1 MLKHP
6 ERLLNTKAR
15 FYNTVRRNL
24 SLYLFDLRQA
34 DYGSN
39 GLNDTQHI
47 LRRWLE
53 RLVNIEPQEGRALFW
68 SFSYFFALLCSY
80 YIVRPLRDEM
90 GVAGGVENLQWLF
103 TGTFLV
109 MLAAVPVFGGLT
121 SRYRRSQFLPAI
133 YIFFILNL
141 LGFYSLF
148 QSEIA
153 YVYVARAFFI
163 WTSVFNLFVVSV
175 FWSFMTDLYSDAQA
189 KRLFGFIA
197 AGGTAGAISGPAL
210 TTALAIPLG
219 PTNLLL
225 ISAILLG
232 WAVLSIR
239 RLIHWDVSAKSSE
252 ESSQED
258 NTADAINK
266 PLGGGVFAGIRLV
279 TSSPY
284 LSGIALLMIL
294 YTTLS
299 TFLYFQQ
306 AQIIRDSFAS
316 SAERTA
322 VFAAI
327 DLMVNGLTIIIQIF
341 LTSRLVK
348 NLGLAWTL
356 ALVPLILCA
365 GFLTLS
371 FAPVL
376 AVLVVV
382 QVIRR
387 AGNYAIM
394 RPAREMLYVV
404 LDRESKYKAKNF
416 NDTVVYR
423 GGDAVAAW
431 IYAGLRS
438 LGLSLSHMA
447 LIAVP
452 LAAIW
457 AVLAYRLGK
466 QQAQLSAHSGVR
478 HTE

>member
-1 MLKHP
+1 MTFIQKTFVH
-6 ERLLNTKAR
+6 R
-15 FYNTVRRNL
+15 
-24 SLYLFDLRQA
+24 
-34 DYGSN
+34 
-39 GLNDTQHI
+39 
-47 LRRWLE
+47 LE
-53 RLVNIEPQEGRALFW
+53 RMVNIEPREGWALFW

-103 TGTFLV
+103 TGTFVV
-109 MLAAVPVFGGLT
+109 MLAAIPVFGWLT

-148 QSEIA
+148 QSDIA
-153 YVYVARAFFI
+153 HVHVARAFFI

-189 KRLFGFIA
+189 RRLFGFIA
-197 AGGTAGAISGPAL
+197 AGGTAGAITGPAL
-210 TTALAIPLG
+210 TTTLALPLG
-219 PTNLLL
+219 PTSLL
-225 ISAILLG
+225 IVSAIFLG
-232 WAVLSIR
+232 WALLAIQ
-239 RLIHWDVSAKSSE
+239 RLIKWNASTRDE
-252 ESSQED
+252 EGKTD
-258 NTADAINK
+258 NETKDKLNK
-266 PLGGGVFAGIRLV
+266 PLGGSVLAGIRLV
-279 TSSPY
+279 FQSPY
-284 LSGIALLMIL
+284 LTGIAILMVL
-294 YTTLS
+294 YTTLA

-316 SAERTA
+316 SAERTTM
-322 VFAAI
+322 FAAI
-327 DLMVNGLTIIIQIF
+327 DLAVNGLTIIIQIF

-365 GFLTLS
+365 GFLTLA

-376 AVLVVV
+376 MILVIV

-431 IYAGLRS
+431 IYTGLRG

-457 AVLAYRLGK
+457 AVVAYRLGK
-466 QQAQLSAHSGVR
+466 RQTQLAAHSGMNK
-478 HTE
+478 TE

>member
-1 MLKHP
+1 MP
-6 ERLLNTKAR
+6 EVSFSQK
-15 FYNTVRRNL
+15 
-24 SLYLFDLRQA
+24 LF
-34 DYGSN
+34 
-39 GLNDTQHI
+39 I
-47 LRRWLE
+47 RWLE

-103 TGTFLV
+103 SGTFVV
-109 MLAAVPVFGGLT
+109 MLAAIPVFGWVT

-141 LGFYSLF
+141 LGFYLLF
-148 QSEIA
+148 QSDIA
-153 YVYVARAFFI
+153 HVYVARAFFI

-197 AGGTAGAISGPAL
+197 AGGTAGAITGPAL
-210 TTALAIPLG
+210 TTALALPLG
-219 PTNLLL
+219 PTNLL
-225 ISAILLG
+225 IVSAAFLA
-232 WAVLSIR
+232 WAVLAIQ
-239 RLIHWDVSAKSSE
+239 RLIHWNATTLQYQKHK
-252 ESSQED
+252 QENETE
-258 NTADAINK
+258 NTMNQ
-266 PLGGGVFAGIRLV
+266 PLGGSVLAGIRLV
-279 TSSPY
+279 FQSPY
-284 LSGIALLMIL
+284 LLGIAMLMVL

-306 AQIIRDSFAS
+306 AEIIRDSFAD
-316 SAERTA
+316 SAERTT

-327 DLMVNGLTIIIQIF
+327 DLAVNGLSIVIQLF
-341 LTSRLVK
+341 LTSRLIK
-348 NLGLAWTL
+348 ILGLAWTL
-356 ALVPLILCA
+356 ALVPIILCA

-376 AVLVVV
+376 TVLLML

-423 GGDAVAAW
+423 GGDAVSAW

-438 LGLSLSHMA
+438 LGLGLSHMA

-457 AVLAYRLGK
+457 AALAYRLGK
-466 QQAQLSAHSGVR
+466 QQSHLATQGGVLKQ
-478 HTE
+478 E